1 LTSPEFSKLLESLYS
16 LQRKGIKLGLDHIS
30 RLLAFLDNPHHNL
43 KIIHVAGTNGK
54 GSTCAHIESILRANG
69 HTVGL
74 YTSPH
79 LIRFNERIRINGR
92 PITNQEIIDF
102 MCYVKKEIKKI
113 NSTFF
118 ETTTAMALHH
128 FHKNKVNFSII
139 ETGLGG
145 RLDATNVIQ
154 PYLTVMTPISMDHME
169 ILGDSIEKIANEKAG
184 IIKENTPMFT
194 ANQSKEVMGILK
206 NRIVNKKS
214 KLILAPAP
222 SKIIIRPNGTVFELK
237 NIKFKTPMLGVY
249 QAENASLAISVVR
262 YCNSLIKN
270 ETISKGLSKVYWPGR
285 MQKITKN
292 IYYDVAHNEDGIK
305 VAIQTLKILFPD
317 NNLYGFFCFKKDKNL
332 NLVSSM
338 ISNKFKKIFVLSDE
352 NGLLLDTDDLFKN
365 LKVFGIKSQPVQ
377 SIRNGMKL
385 INALTDDKAIT
396 LIFGSHY
403 IAKNIFEEF
412 EIYFDSDKN

>member
-1 LTSPEFSKLLESLYS
+1 MTSLEFSKLLESLYS
-16 LQRKGIKLGLDHIS
+16 LQRKGIKLGLNHIS
-30 RLLAFLDNPHHNL
+30 RLLAFLGNPHHNL

-79 LIRFNERIRINGR
+79 LIRFNERIRINGK

-102 MCYVKKEIKKI
+102 MRYVKKEIKKI

-118 ETTTAMALHH
+118 ETTTAMALHY
-128 FHKNKVNFSII
+128 FHKNKVNFSIV

-169 ILGDSIEKIANEKAG
+169 ILGDSIEKIAIEKAG

-222 SKIIIRPNGTVFELK
+222 SKIKIRPNGTIFELK

-270 ETISKGLSKVYWPGR
+270 KTISKGLSKVYWPGR
-285 MQKITKN
+285 MQKITKK

-332 NLVSSM
+332 NLVSSV
-338 ISNKFKKIFVLSDE
+338 ISNKFKKIFALSDE
-352 NGLLLDTDDLFKN
+352 KGLLLDTDDLFKN

>member
-1 LTSPEFSKLLESLYS
+1 MTSLEFSKLLESLYS
-16 LQRKGIKLGLDHIS
+16 LQRKGIKLGLNHIS
-30 RLLAFLDNPHHNL
+30 RLLAFLGNPHHNL

-79 LIRFNERIRINGR
+79 LIRFNERIRINGK

-102 MCYVKKEIKKI
+102 MRYVKKEIKKI

-118 ETTTAMALHH
+118 ETTTAMALHY
-128 FHKNKVNFSII
+128 FHKNKVNFSIV

-169 ILGDSIEKIANEKAG
+169 ILGDSIEKIAIEKAG

-222 SKIIIRPNGTVFELK
+222 SKIKIRPNGTVFELK

-270 ETISKGLSKVYWPGR
+270 KTISKGLSKVYWPGR
-285 MQKITKN
+285 MQKITKK

-332 NLVSSM
+332 NLVSSV

-352 NGLLLDTDDLFKN
+352 KGLLLDTDDLFKN

>member
-1 LTSPEFSKLLESLYS
+1 LTSLEFSKLLESLYS
-16 LQRKGIKLGLDHIS
+16 LQRKGIKLGLNHIS
-30 RLLAFLDNPHHNL
+30 RLLAFLGNPHHNL

-79 LIRFNERIRINGR
+79 LIRFNERIRINGK

-102 MCYVKKEIKKI
+102 MRYVKKEIKKI

-118 ETTTAMALHH
+118 ETTTAMALHY
-128 FHKNKVNFSII
+128 FHKNKVNFSIV

-169 ILGDSIEKIANEKAG
+169 ILGDSIEKIAIEKAG

-222 SKIIIRPNGTVFELK
+222 SKIKIRPNGTIFELK

-270 ETISKGLSKVYWPGR
+270 KTISKGLSKVYWPGR
-285 MQKITKN
+285 MQKITKK

-332 NLVSSM
+332 NLVSSV
-338 ISNKFKKIFVLSDE
+338 ISNKFKKIFALSDE
-352 NGLLLDTDDLFKN
+352 KGLLLDTDDLFKN